1 MTTAFPDIGLARS
14 VAFSFSGCGCLSVS
28 ACNAGTS
35 SMRNAQERSESQADS
50 SRPLHTMAVAA
61 TFPGALKSSE
71 LVSARR
77 I

>member
-1 MTTAFPDIGLARS
+1 MTTAFPDISLARG
-14 VAFSFSGCGCLSVS
+14 AFFSGCGCLSVS
-28 ACNAGTS
+28 ACNASTS